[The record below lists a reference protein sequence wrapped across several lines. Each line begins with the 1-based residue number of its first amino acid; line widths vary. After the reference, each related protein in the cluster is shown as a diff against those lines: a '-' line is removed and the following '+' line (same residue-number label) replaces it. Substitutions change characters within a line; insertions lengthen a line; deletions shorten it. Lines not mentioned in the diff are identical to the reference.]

1 MLRRTSGLVLRCSAG
16 LPPALWRA
24 FSGEPGRSGGEQW
37 HWMVSQGHH
46 INPCN
51 SLLHPAVKEA
61 GIMPDEGATELP
73 VQAAY
78 TPQSTCFGCGEFLW
92 CFPRNKGR
100 PIRAPVPQSSASQL
114 LVVPVSRTW
123 ACYLFFCYCYYYYCC
138 CCCCCT
144 SSAGPAHPDGLHL
157 QSRRLENGLEA
168 RITLPSKYCAFPGI
182 LNGGILSTLLDC
194 HGNWTAAVALMDRS
208 CLPKPPLT
216 LTASMLVRLAA
227 ATAAAAVV
235 SCQCTAAFAA
245 HPHSRG
251 QDPLFSQAAWWP
263 LLLCKAHAPLP

>member
-92 CFPRNKGR
+92 CFPRNNGR
-100 PIRAPVPQSSASQL
+100 PIRAPVPQTSESQL
-114 LVVPVSRTW
+114 LVVPVSRIW
-123 ACYLFFCYCYYYYCC
+123 ACYLLR
-138 CCCCCT
+138 T
-144 SSAGPAHPDGLHL
+144 SA
-157 QSRRLENGLEA
+157 
-168 RITLPSKYCAFPGI
+168 T
-182 LNGGILSTLLDC
+182 ST
-194 HGNWTAAVALMDRS
+194 T
-208 CLPKPPLT
+208 
-216 LTASMLVRLAA
+216 
-227 ATAAAAVV
+227 TAAAA
-235 SCQCTAAFAA
+235 AAA
-245 HPHSRG
+245 HP
-251 QDPLFSQAAWWP
+251 LQARHTQTVCICRVDALRMVWKHAS
-263 LLLCKAHAPLP
+263 LCPVNTAPFRAF